1 MFDTI
6 INTIAQQFGL
16 GEKARPFVQMLLAC
30 MSDPSRG
37 GLTGFVQRLRSGGIG
52 SMVDSWISR
61 PAEIAPLDGAVVERA
76 VGGDVVASMTSKLG
90 LDRGTI
96 VKALGFAVPAL
107 VARLGQGGSL
117 PTAMPAEAESLIG
130 NRTAWLGGAVPNV
143 PLSAATAAP
152 SKNWVPWAIGAV
164 LVALALGY
172 CATKKTTAPPVTAPP
187 PVVATTP
194 TPTPAPAAVE
204 EPTGSAVVAGTVDS
218 MPSLK
223 VYFDTGKA
231 EVASEFS
238 DKSKALVDYLN
249 TNPTAKAV
257 ISGFNDPTGDPVANA
272 ALSKNRAQ
280 AVQAALV
287 AAGVPN
293 DKTMLEKP
301 ADATGT
307 GVTNAASRRV
317 EVIIRK

>member
-1 MFDTI
+1 
-6 INTIAQQFGL
+6 
-16 GEKARPFVQMLLAC
+16 
-30 MSDPSRG
+30 
-37 GLTGFVQRLRSGGIG
+37 
-52 SMVDSWISR
+52 
-61 PAEIAPLDGAVVERA
+61 
-76 VGGDVVASMTSKLG
+76 
-90 LDRGTI
+90 
-96 VKALGFAVPAL
+96 
-107 VARLGQGGSL
+107 
-117 PTAMPAEAESLIG
+117 
-130 NRTAWLGGAVPNV
+130 
-143 PLSAATAAP
+143 
-152 SKNWVPWAIGAV
+152 
-164 LVALALGY
+164 
-172 CATKKTTAPPVTAPP
+172 
-187 PVVATTP
+187 
-194 TPTPAPAAVE
+194 
-204 EPTGSAVVAGTVDS
+204 